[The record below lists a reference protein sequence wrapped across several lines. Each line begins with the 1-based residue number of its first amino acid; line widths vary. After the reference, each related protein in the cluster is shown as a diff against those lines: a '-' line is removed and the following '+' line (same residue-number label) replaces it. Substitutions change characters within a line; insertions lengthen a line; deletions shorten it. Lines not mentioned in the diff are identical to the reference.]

1 MSVTQKLILILMLPS
16 LALSQSITYPV
27 PDSTNQLGVHP
38 NLLLLPLW
46 TPPTT
51 SATATKPDSL
61 LPLVLPELTRSK
73 PLNRLPR
80 WLGLGLITA
89 GSALSYYYHQQA
101 EETYQE
107 YLTSGNPA
115 ELNKLFYRAER
126 FDRLSGWWFVGAE
139 AGLVLVSLSVVFAP

>member
-1 MSVTQKLILILMLPS
+1 MSVPQKLILMLMLPS
-16 LALSQSITYPV
+16 LAISQSITYPV
-27 PDSTNQLGVHP
+27 PDSTGQVGIRP

-51 SATATKPDSL
+51 SATASRPDSL
-61 LPLVLPELTRSK
+61 LPPVLPELTRSK

-107 YLTSGNPA
+107 YLTSGDPA
-115 ELNKLFYRAER
+115 ELNNLYSRTER
-126 FDRLSGWWFVGAE
+126 LDRLSGWCFVGAE